1 MGTDER
7 SILSLCFGQWEANAV
22 VLIDRAR
29 ATAAV
34 VDPGQGAD
42 DVLPP
47 LLAALG
53 VELEAVLLTHG
64 HLDHLWAAP
73 ALARMTDAEVLL
85 HPADRWLWDA
95 PAAAFGAP
103 PSALAAYGLHWETA
117 GVEPKAID
125 HRQRLMVAGFD
136 IETVHTPGHTPG
148 HVIYLASGIADIPV
162 GVVDVRVDTLP
173 TSTATM
179 HVLAAVDEAG
189 AGDEDGGASGIGAG
203 VHRSVASEEL
213 MVSGDLLFAGSIGR
227 TDLAQGSFEDIMESV
242 AHVMHRCDDAMLV
255 IPGHGPLTTVGNER
269 RTNPYVAQALRQH
282 GGPESTDG
290 QHGRR

>member
-1 MGTDER
+1 VGTDDR

-22 VLIDRAR
+22 VLIDQAR

-47 LLAALG
+47 VLAALG

-73 ALARMTDAEVLL
+73 ALARRTGAQVLL

-103 PSALAAYGLHWETA
+103 PSALAAYGLDWDTS
-117 GVEPKAID
+117 GVEPKAIA
-125 HRQRLMVAGFD
+125 HGQRLVVAGFEVEV
-136 IETVHTPGHTPG
+136 IHTPGHTPG
-148 HVIYLASGIADIPV
+148 HVIFLADEIAGIPV
-162 GVVDVRVDTLP
+162 AVVDVRVDSLP
-173 TSTATM
+173 TSTATT
-179 HVLAAVDEAG
+179 HALAAVDEAA
-189 AGDEDGGASGIGAG
+189 AGDSASGASGVGHLTG
-203 VHRSVASEEL
+203 QSVGSEEL
-213 MVSGDLLFAGSIGR
+213 MMSGDLLFAGSIGR
-227 TDLAQGSFEDIMESV
+227 TDLARGSFEDIMQSV

-269 RTNPYVAQALRQH
+269 RTNPYVAQALQQHAGRQVH
-282 GGPESTDG
+282 
-290 QHGRR
+290 